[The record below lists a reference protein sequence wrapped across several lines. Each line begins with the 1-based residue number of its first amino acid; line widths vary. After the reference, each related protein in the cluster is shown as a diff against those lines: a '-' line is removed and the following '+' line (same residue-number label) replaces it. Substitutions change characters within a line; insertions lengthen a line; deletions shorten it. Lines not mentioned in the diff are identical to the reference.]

1 MIRTRDPLTTIAS
14 SKRRSRRESV
24 AAFALYLAGSLILL
38 DRGLIGQSH
47 RLIGGSTDLSTY
59 MWFMK
64 WWPYAISHG
73 RDPFLTD
80 LLWAPL
86 GVNLAW
92 VTSIPLPTLVTLPV
106 QLTLGEFAAYNWL
119 CTLALPGAAFSAFLL
134 CRRVTGEFWPSF
146 CGGYVFGFSSYMLG
160 QVCAHAVLVITFPVP
175 LAVLLAL
182 KQIDGEISS
191 SRFSVLLATLLVA
204 EFLSS
209 VELFATLT
217 LAGALALLLALG
229 CFEGAMRA
237 RLFGLIAPTIT
248 AYLTAA
254 IVVSPYLYHLFAYGF
269 PHEPIWTPDR
279 FSADVIGFLVPEKVF
294 ALGTPKPIASLTRLL
309 SINIPE
315 NGAYLG
321 LPLIVFGEAFRRR
334 YWPTPVGK
342 MLTILLTVI
351 VIAAMGPVLHIAGRP
366 SLMMPW
372 AFFVKLP
379 LISSALPIRFMMYAF
394 LVIAVM
400 LAIWLTSA
408 PTGTKTKL
416 ITVAIIAVS
425 LMPNPKASFWVS
437 TLEIPAFFTRGTYRA
452 ELAPGDIVLPLPFGK
467 QGTSMY
473 WQAKSDMYFRMA
485 GGWTGVVPFPFARMP
500 IVNFFEG
507 ADDLP
512 EPGEQLKTFIAHF
525 GVKAVIAD
533 PADLRFQIFQP
544 VLASLSVPSVQ
555 VDGIWLYKIA
565 RNEIADHENVNP
577 ARAEARAIAL
587 RFDTILPAAAKYIAS
602 GRDPA
607 MLSAIEL
614 KRSGLLPS
622 DWQVRTAQYT
632 LADWS
637 IGMIDKRIA
646 IALHGSYDGLKPL
659 IDRLSMQGAEI
670 LYPAPTPWNPRA
682 IPDKELLGTMLALF
696 DREKFDAAVA
706 SLKASPP
713 LEMTTP
719 FLIQLSR

>member
-1 MIRTRDPLTTIAS
+1 M
-14 SKRRSRRESV
+14 
-24 AAFALYLAGSLILL
+24 
-38 DRGLIGQSH
+38 
-47 RLIGGSTDLSTY
+47 IGGSTDLSTY

-73 RDPFLTD
+73 LDPFLTD

-86 GVNLAW
+86 GINLAW
-92 VTSIPLPTLVTLPV
+92 VTSIPLPTLVMLPV

-119 CTLALPGAAFSAFLL
+119 CTVALPGAAFAAFLL
-134 CRRVTGEFWPSF
+134 CRRVTREFWPSF

-175 LAVLLAL
+175 LAVLVAL
-182 KQIDGEISS
+182 KRIDGEMSS
-191 SRFSVLLATLLVA
+191 RRFSVLLATLLVA

-217 LAGALALLLALG
+217 LAGALALMLALG
-229 CFEGAMRA
+229 FFDGAIRA
-237 RLFGLIAPTIT
+237 RLFGLIAPIT
-248 AYLTAA
+248 VAYLTAA

-269 PHEPIWTPDR
+269 PHAPIWSPSR
-279 FSADVIGFLVPEKVF
+279 FSADVMGFLVPEKVF
-294 ALGTPKPIASLTRLL
+294 ALGTAKPVAALTKLL

-334 YWPTPVGK
+334 YWPTPLGK
-342 MLTILLTVI
+342 MLMILLTVI
-351 VIAAMGPVLHIAGRP
+351 VIAAMGPALHIAGRQ
-366 SLMMPW
+366 SLTMPW
-372 AFFVKLP
+372 AFFAKLP

-408 PTGTKTKL
+408 PSGTRTKF
-416 ITVAIIAVS
+416 ITVAIIAAS

-437 TLEIPAFFTRGTYRA
+437 ELQIPAFFTSGAYRA

-467 QGTSMY
+467 QGASMY

-485 GGWTGVVPFPFARMP
+485 SGWTGVVPFQFARMP

-533 PADLRFQIFQP
+533 PGDSRFQIFQP
-544 VLASLSVPSVQ
+544 VLASLSVPAAQ
-555 VDGIWLYKIA
+555 VDGVWIYKIT
-565 RNEIADHENVNP
+565 RDEIAGYENVSP
-577 ARAEARAIAL
+577 AQAEARAIAL
-587 RFDTILPAAAKYIAS
+587 RFDTILPAAAKYIAG

-607 MLSAIEL
+607 MLSALEL

-622 DWQVRTAQYT
+622 DWQVRTTQYA

-637 IGMIDKRIA
+637 IGVLADQRIA
-646 IALHGSYDGLKPL
+646 IALSGSPQGVRPL
-659 IDRLSMQGAEI
+659 LDRYADKAEL
-670 LYPAPTPWNPRA
+670 LYPAPSKWNRDSSLSADQLSP
-682 IPDKELLGTMLALF
+682 LLIIF
-696 DREKFDAAVA
+696 DRAEIEAAA
-706 SLKASPP
+706 RQLKLSPP
-713 LEMTTP
+713 PEMTTP
-719 FLIQLSR
+719 FPGQDSHR